1 MKCSTPVIHKT
12 LLEQHLGQGCF
23 PESLTTGKNSPRKH
37 MNKTNKRSK
46 HITRDVSPTFIHQ
59 SISICHHKQLF
70 GSPLENALVLH
81 LKPLVPQPQHSPH
94 TRAAHAHQMAAGVH
108 KPGEGFSPSMSEK
121 GHSPHHA
128 LRETPCTT
136 SLPRKRHLPSH
147 SPWSLPSSVTRFREV
162 AFPEGDN
169 PAGDSGAP
177 GGYCAGSSV
186 NHSPQHRLL
195 KGLESRTPEVPHAS
209 LVIPCLF

>member
-70 GSPLENALVLH
+70 GSPLENAPVLH
-81 LKPLVPQPQHSPH
+81 LKPLVPQPRHSPH

-108 KPGEGFSPSMSEK
+108 KPGEGLSPSMSEK
-121 GHSPHHA
+121 GHSHHTVHPGKLPVPPA
-128 LRETPCTT
+128 CPERCIYQVIHLGHCPPVLRDLERWLSQKGTILQETVVPQVGTV
-136 SLPRKRHLPSH
+136 L
-147 SPWSLPSSVTRFREV
+147 V
-162 AFPEGDN
+162 A
-169 PAGDSGAP
+169 
-177 GGYCAGSSV
+177 
-186 NHSPQHRLL
+186 Q
-195 KGLESRTPEVPHAS
+195 
-209 LVIPCLF
+209 